1 MDLAPILARIDA
13 QRAEIDALRPLPADQ
28 LGRAMQRLRLEWTY
42 HSNAIE
48 GNQLT
53 YGETRALLLHGV
65 TAQGKPLKDHL
76 DIKGHREALDY
87 LERFV
92 QSKEPLALTNV
103 RELHRLLLGDTYEIE
118 VEEPD
123 GRRSKRTKDGGA
135 FKDHPNN
142 VRTATGEIHYYAT
155 PEETPARMTD
165 LIDWLRDEQA
175 HVEDGTLHPV
185 VYAAA
190 FHHRFVAI
198 HPFPDG
204 NGRMARLLMNL
215 VLMRAGYVPAVVRQ
229 QAREAYYGVL
239 AQADGGEL
247 EPFTA
252 FVADELAATMTLF
265 LRALRGE
272 PDPDEFDRRIALLEQ
287 EAKGMRRTAEA
298 SVWSV
303 NRSREAHECVVVP
316 LWKATQPR
324 MRQVARLFEETK
336 VSISI
341 YSDESE
347 FGRHFD
353 ETTAEDALSEA
364 SNGSWRQMR
373 ILWFCKGYLAGGLEQ
388 AVPVGF
394 SVRMEDRFATLAPGI
409 SLFVRPGVYSW
420 KYPGTPSLT
429 EVTRFASEFEQ
440 DVLTWLDTL
449 QARADQ
455 KLEE

>member
-92 QSKEPLALTNV
+92 RSEEPLTLINV
-103 RELHRLLLGDTYEIE
+103 RELHRLLLGDTYEHP
-118 VEEPD
+118 VVD
-123 GRRSKRTKDGGA
+123 SLGRPGMRVAQGGA
-135 FKDHPNN
+135 FKEESNH
-142 VRTATGEIHYYAT
+142 VRTATGETHYYAT
-155 PEETPARMTD
+155 PEETPARMRE
-165 LIDWLRDEQA
+165 LIDRLRDEHA

-229 QAREAYYGVL
+229 EAREAYYGVL

-247 EPFTA
+247 APFTA
-252 FVADELAATMTLF
+252 FIAEELAATMTLF
-265 LRALRGE
+265 LRAVRGE
-272 PDPDEFDRRIALLEQ
+272 PDPDEFDRRIALLAQ
-287 EAKGMRRTAEA
+287 EAEGVRRAAEA
-298 SVWSV
+298 ISWNPEQSTQAY
-303 NRSREAHECVVVP
+303 RRILKP
-316 LWKATQPR
+316 LWDDLRPRIQQVRALFSRSVIKFVATYPGTIITYSEPEEKAAWTQ
-324 MRQVARLFEETK
+324 LEK
-336 VSISI
+336 G
-341 YSDESE
+341 D
-347 FGRHFD
+347 
-353 ETTAEDALSEA
+353 
-364 SNGSWRQMR
+364 WRSFQ
-373 ILWFCKGYLAGGLEQ
+373 IECLLYGYLANGRMSDRIALE
-388 AVPVGF
+388 VVLDGRRGR
-394 SVRMEDRFATLAPGI
+394 VVT
-409 SLFVRPGVYSW
+409 
-420 KYPGTPSLT
+420 YPQTS
-429 EVTRFASEFEQ
+429 
-440 DVLTWLDTL
+440 
-449 QARADQ
+449 
-455 KLEE
+455 

>member
-1 MDLAPILARIDA
+1 MDLVPLLARIDA

-92 QSKEPLALTNV
+92 RSEEPLALTNV
-103 RELHRLLLGDTYEIE
+103 RELHKLLLGDTYEIE

-123 GRRSKRTKDGGA
+123 GRRSNRTKDGGA

-142 VRTATGEIHYYAT
+142 VRTATGEIHYYAA
-155 PEETPARMTD
+155 PEETPALMTD
-165 LIDWLRDEQA
+165 LIDWLRNEQA
-175 HVEDGTLHPV
+175 RVEDETLHPV

-190 FHHRFVAI
+190 FHHRFVSI

-229 QAREAYYGVL
+229 EAREAYYGVL

-247 EPFTA
+247 APFTA
-252 FVADELAATMTLF
+252 FIAEELAATMTLF

-272 PDPDEFDRRIALLEQ
+272 PDPDEFDRRIALLER
-287 EAKGMRRTAEA
+287 EAKGVQRAIEAESWLKAQSQEVTALVA
-298 SVWSV
+298 KPIIDSVISTVDRLSNLFTDSEVTYTVVYLDGIAKGSGSQRAVAEKKIELGEWSDFEIDWKLYDYLPCTALSSRGRISIQVQRKEV
-303 NRSREAHECVVVP
+303 NLFFRAGEDHLSKSFKYPLSSSREEIHQFVQE
-316 LWKATQPR
+316 LHDLT
-324 MRQVARLFEETK
+324 
-336 VSISI
+336 I
-341 YSDESE
+341 
-347 FGRHFD
+347 RHF
-353 ETTAEDALSEA
+353 ELIQSEA
-364 SNGSWRQMR
+364 LR
-373 ILWFCKGYLAGGLEQ
+373 
-388 AVPVGF
+388 
-394 SVRMEDRFATLAPGI
+394 
-409 SLFVRPGVYSW
+409 
-420 KYPGTPSLT
+420 
-429 EVTRFASEFEQ
+429 
-440 DVLTWLDTL
+440 
-449 QARADQ
+449 RA
-455 KLEE
+455 